1 MKAKKLTSIT
11 ALDEQVRR
19 LYESAFPVEEQIPYE
34 DLMTLMDK
42 MHWILQAI
50 TKVMNSLALPSSIRE
65 RHSIGF
71 GILPCAMNC
80 GERAWGK
87 RFFPC

>member
-42 MHWILQAI
+42 MPLDF
-50 TKVMNSLALPSSIRE
+50 TGYYE
-65 RHSIGF
+65 
-71 GILPCAMNC
+71 
-80 GERAWGK
+80 GE
-87 RFFPC
+87 